1 MKLEEWILRY
11 LSPILFFSHYVKK
24 DTKGKHRVR
33 IYQIWI
39 LMMLEQLRAK
49 AEKNFEGYEEK
60 RREKRLNEP

>member
-11 LSPILFFSHYVKK
+11 LSPILFFSNYVKK
-24 DTKGKHRVR
+24 DMKGKHRVR